1 MNKAKEYAYLQ
12 FPLCLLAETYKDP
25 ERGLN
30 MIIGFGIMNYSMKL
44 PYDMN
49 RVATQAI
56 YDYGRNYGKLQ
67 PYLAKSLTDAVD
79 DGVIMYED
87 YNPGF
92 EANGNFNPD
101 PDLCLN
107 PLMNLFEEDPRL
119 RDEAILNYR
128 LHLGT
133 SKEHLNITIRSN
145 SSIKSQYEEATKIK
159 QANEERFGP
168 DAMPIIKK
176 DLVYEFRD
184 EQLHDIDLL
193 RAYIGISS
201 IIGRR
206 NFTATNKPAILRR
219 MIGCKNKAAF
229 EYFREEPHLM
239 PTIERYAK
247 RYPMNKLL
255 HTLRER
261 EFIMFLSRGRK
272 KSFYISKHMAPEEL
286 VKFVKASQSRYGMN
300 ERIKRAEAS
309 L

>member
-1 MNKAKEYAYLQ
+1 MNKVKEYAYLQ
-12 FPLCLLAETYKDP
+12 FPLCLLGETYKDP

-30 MIIGFGIMNYSMKL
+30 LIIGYGIMNYALKL
-44 PYDMN
+44 KYDL
-49 RVATQAI
+49 RDVAKQAL
-56 YDYGRNYGKLQ
+56 YDYERHKEKLQ
-67 PYLAKSLTDAVD
+67 PYLVNAITDAVD
-79 DGVIMYED
+79 DGMILYED
-87 YNPGF
+87 NNPGF
-92 EANGNFNPD
+92 NAKSNFNPE
-101 PDLCLN
+101 PDLCLD
-107 PLMNLFEEDPRL
+107 PLLKLFDEDPRL
-119 RDEAILNYR
+119 RGEAILNYQ
-128 LHLGT
+128 LHLAA
-133 SKEHLNITIRSN
+133 SKDHLSINIPSN
-145 SSIKSQYEEATKIK
+145 AVIKSDFDKASMIK
-159 QANEERFGP
+159 LSFEERFGP

>member
-176 DLVYEFRD
+176 DLAYSFRD
-184 EQLHDIDLL
+184 QQLHDLDLF
-193 RAYIGISS
+193 RAYIGIRS

-206 NFTATNKPAILRR
+206 NFAATYKPAILSR

-229 EYFREEPHLM
+229 EAFSQEPHLR
-239 PTIERYAK
+239 PTIERYGK
-247 RYPMNKLL
+247 RYQMDHLL
-255 HTLRER
+255 HTLRDR
-261 EFIMFLSRGRK
+261 GFIMYLSPGRRR
-272 KSFYISKHMAPEEL
+272 SFYICKFMPPEDL
-286 VKFVKASQSRYGMN
+286 AKLIKQSRNRYGMR
-300 ERIKRAEAS
+300 ERIRQAAATI
-309 L
+309 